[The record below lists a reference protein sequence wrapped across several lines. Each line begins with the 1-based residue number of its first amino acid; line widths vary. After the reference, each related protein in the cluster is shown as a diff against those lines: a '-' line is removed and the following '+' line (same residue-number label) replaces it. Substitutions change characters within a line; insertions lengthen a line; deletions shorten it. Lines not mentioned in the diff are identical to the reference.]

1 MEPHAATRQRTPD
14 RPISVV
20 IADDHTLFAEALA
33 LTLRSDPRF
42 EVLGLAENGRQA
54 VDLAA
59 SLHPDVV
66 LMDLHMP
73 VMDGIEA
80 TRRLRLA
87 SPRSHVVVV
96 TASTSP
102 EDGARARAAGARAYI
117 RKWSSSEELRE
128 AVVEATADA
137 DPFRGRW
144 TVSRRILRSA

>member
-1 MEPHAATRQRTPD
+1 MEPPAPVTD
-14 RPISVV
+14 RPITVV

-33 LTLRSDPRF
+33 LALRSDPRF
-42 EVLGLAENGRQA
+42 EVLGLAANGREA
-54 VDLAA
+54 IDLAA
-59 SLHPDVV
+59 SVSPDVV

-87 SPRSHVVVV
+87 SPRSRVVVV

-117 RKWSSSEELRE
+117 RKWSSSDELRE
-128 AVVEATADA
+128 AVVEAAADA

-144 TVSRRILRSA
+144 TVSLRLLRSA

>member
-1 MEPHAATRQRTPD
+1 MEPHAAAPD

-33 LTLRSDPRF
+33 LSLRSDPRF

-59 SLHPDVV
+59 STNPDVV

-80 TRRLRLA
+80 TRRLSLA
-87 SPRSHVVVV
+87 SPRSRVVVV

-102 EDGARARAAGARAYI
+102 ADGARARAAGACAYI
-117 RKWSSSEELRE
+117 RKWSSSDELRDAVLE
-128 AVVEATADA
+128 AAAAA

-144 TVSRRILRSA
+144 TVSRRLLRTA

>member
-1 MEPHAATRQRTPD
+1 MEPRATAPQRNGN
-14 RPISVV
+14 RPIRVV

-33 LTLRSDPRF
+33 LALRSDPRF
-42 EVLGLAENGRQA
+42 EVLGLAENGLQA
-54 VDLAA
+54 VDLAS
-59 SLHPDVV
+59 SLEPDVV

-80 TRRLRLA
+80 TRRIRVG

-102 EDGARARAAGARAYI
+102 EDGVRARAAGACAYI
-117 RKWSSSEELRE
+117 RKWSSSEELRD
-128 AVVEATADA
+128 AVVEAAADA

-144 TVSRRILRSA
+144 TVSGRLLRTA

>member
-1 MEPHAATRQRTPD
+1 MEPRAAASRIR
-14 RPISVV
+14 VL

-33 LTLRSDPRF
+33 LGLRTDPRF
-42 EVLGLAENGRQA
+42 DVVGLAENGRQA

-59 SLHPDVV
+59 ELDPDIV

-87 SPRSHVVVV
+87 APRSRVVVV

-102 EDGARARAAGARAYI
+102 EDGARAMAAGARAYL
-117 RKWSSSEELRE
+117 RKWASSEQLRD
-128 AVVEATADA
+128 AVVEAAA
-137 DPFRGRW
+137 AGPFRA
-144 TVSRRILRSA
+144 RRSPTRRLRLTA